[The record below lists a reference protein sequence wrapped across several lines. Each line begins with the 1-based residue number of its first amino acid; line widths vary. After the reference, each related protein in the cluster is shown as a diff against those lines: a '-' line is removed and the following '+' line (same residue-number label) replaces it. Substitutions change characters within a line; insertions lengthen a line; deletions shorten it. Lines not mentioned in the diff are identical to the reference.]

1 MASSPG
7 RGSPILDIERRSLR
21 LPVPNS
27 ADFAKQSDRT
37 RRSCQQPLTLCA
49 VWPTLGWMNATATL
63 IRVQANPR
71 KRDAQ
76 ATRAAILEAA
86 RAQFALL
93 GYDCAVL
100 RDIAREAGVDVALV
114 KRYFGG
120 KEALF
125 VEALR
130 ASFGADGARGWN
142 RATFA
147 HEIAAMLADSPHLDE
162 ARAHRFQ
169 FLLRAATSPT
179 TAPLLNTL
187 VQDRFLAPIREWLGG
202 ADAGARARVLA
213 ASYIGFLVERLIRGE
228 ALLGREREVYIEQVA
243 AIFTG
248 LVEESGAPT

>member
-1 MASSPG
+1 MNDVAALAPV
-7 RGSPILDIERRSLR
+7 R
-21 LPVPNS
+21 L
-27 ADFAKQSDRT
+27 
-37 RRSCQQPLTLCA
+37 
-49 VWPTLGWMNATATL
+49 
-63 IRVQANPR
+63 NPR
-71 KRDAQ
+71 KRDAE

-86 RAQFALL
+86 KAQFALL

-125 VEALR
+125 IEALK
-130 ASFGADGARGWN
+130 ASFLPDGLREWH

-147 HEIAAMLADSPHLDE
+147 HEMAKMLADSPHVDE
-162 ARAHRFQ
+162 VRTHRFQ

-179 TAPLLNTL
+179 TAPLLNVL

-202 ADAGARARVLA
+202 VDADARARVLA

-228 ALLGREREVYIEQVA
+228 ALRGREREIFIERVT
-243 AIFTG
+243 AIFAG
-248 LVEESGAPT
+248 LVTESGAPS